1 MILKPLSILPM
12 RFLYLLS
19 NIAAFLLENVFAYR
33 KKVIDENLKNSFPN
47 KTDFERKKIRKQ
59 FYLNFADVFIE
70 SLKSL
75 SISVKTAQKEVVYEG
90 KEILEQFYLQNRDVI
105 LVMGH
110 LGNWEKICSILPVF
124 VSHKILGV
132 YKPLKN
138 LFFDKKVKSIRSKFG
153 VDLVAMKDTNKRIK
167 EKVATP
173 KAIILIADQSPS
185 NPQRSFW
192 TSFLNQ
198 ETGVMMGTEKFAK
211 IYDLP
216 VVYLNILKEKRG
228 RYKVHF
234 ELLSTNSKT
243 MPKGEI
249 TKLHTKALEENIVLY
264 PHLWLWSH
272 KRWKH
277 KKTQ

>member
-1 MILKPLSILPM
+1 M

-70 SLKSL
+70 SLKGL
-75 SISVKTAQKEVVYEG
+75 SISAKTAQKEVVYEG